1 MRSWRCRLGAG
12 AALLAV
18 TGGAL
23 AEGPFAW
30 GGSAGLQQRRLDE
43 RADDGTRILRES
55 GPMLRL
61 QADGQLALP
70 GGGALRAEAGL
81 AGAALDYRGQTQAG
95 VPLATTA
102 THRDVDAT
110 LLWRPLPAARW
121 GEAWL
126 EVQGLQ
132 QQRQIASTTAASGL
146 RETSTV
152 WMAGLRW
159 TGHFTAAG
167 WQWQPWA
174 EARASLRHRLAI
186 DYGGAYDASSLTGG
200 TRRAFVLG
208 LATSPAGSPWQW
220 SVQWTAA
227 RQSAS
232 AWQPL
237 ARGGVPAGR
246 VRQPRITIDDVA
258 VLLRRAF

>member
-1 MRSWRCRLGAG
+1 LLSVAGG
-12 AALLAV
+12 AAA
-18 TGGAL
+18 A
-23 AEGPFAW
+23 GPPTW
-30 GGSAGLQQRRLDE
+30 GVAAGLQQRRLEE

-55 GPMLRL
+55 GTLLRL

-70 GGGALRAEAGL
+70 GGGALRGEAGL
-81 AGAALDYRGQTQAG
+81 AAAPLDYRGQTQAG
-95 VPLATTA
+95 APFATTS

-110 LLWRPLPAARW
+110 LLWRPLPPARW

-126 EVQGLQ
+126 EVQGVRQ
-132 QQRQIASTTAASGL
+132 RRQIASTAAAAGL
-146 RETSTV
+146 RETSTL

-159 TGHFTAAG
+159 TGQFEAAG

-200 TRRAFVLG
+200 TRRTFVLG
-208 LATSPAGSPWQW
+208 LAAAQAGSPWQW

-237 ARGGVPAGR
+237 SRGGAPAGR
-246 VRQPRITIDDVA
+246 VRQPRIRIDDVA